1 MLWFIVRKKYILQDM
16 EDKDDKRTG
25 RQAGKTDQYGVW
37 QSIRKLYTKLDL
49 HNLAHIQVGQ
59 TVNSLQK

>member
-16 EDKDDKRTG
+16 KDKVDKRTG
-25 RQAGKTDQYGVW
+25 RQAGKTDQHGVW

-49 HNLAHIQVGQ
+49 HNLAHIQVG
-59 TVNSLQK
+59 